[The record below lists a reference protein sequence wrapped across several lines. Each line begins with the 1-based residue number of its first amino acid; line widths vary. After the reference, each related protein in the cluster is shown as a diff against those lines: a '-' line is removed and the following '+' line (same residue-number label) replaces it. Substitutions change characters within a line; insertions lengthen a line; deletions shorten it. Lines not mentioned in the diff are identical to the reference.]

1 MKISKYI
8 QNVDFWL
15 MNIWTYEIFTQVLWD
30 CLTGKLSWSERGKAF
45 LEERHLCCDLGR
57 PRGVAP
63 AKVLG

>member
-45 LEERHLCCDLGR
+45 LEERHLC
-57 PRGVAP
+57 
-63 AKVLG
+63 